1 MRAFVGQ
8 AILPVRFSATW
19 RMRHIQDIP
28 RAKRTCHGTKL
39 PVLWEKI
46 GGARRNRTA
55 DRGSVFLS
63 TASSTPIHAVSGCF
77 IYFGLAR
84 ERNLQHVMQRSS
96 ACATP

>member
-55 DRGSVFLS
+55 DRGFADLCL
-63 TASSTPIHAVSGCF
+63 TTWRPRPIQIGASI
-77 IYFGLAR
+77 L
-84 ERNLQHVMQRSS
+84 
-96 ACATP
+96 